1 MQDIINSSDR
11 RAKPEVLRRQVVP
24 VPTTQDPKLPLL
36 GRRRSARW
44 LFLRCT
50 SLTAAATR
58 LQGWRGDDHRI
69 NAMRQVC
76 RAYFRAN
83 GAGHDVTCSA
93 QPYTGV
99 AMLSPEGVVV
109 VAYYGP
115 GDERNTPTAAAD
127 YMRVMLHLTKER
139 LVPLSKDSE
148 LDKGQGLLPLAAR
161 TDRPRFE

>member
-1 MQDIINSSDR
+1 MQDTIDSS

-24 VPTTQDPKLPLL
+24 VPTPQAPELPQL
-36 GRRRSARW
+36 GRRRSPRW
-44 LFLRCT
+44 LFIRCT

-58 LQGWRGDDHRI
+58 LQGWRGDDHRVA
-69 NAMRQVC
+69 AMRQVC
-76 RAYFRAN
+76 RTYFQVNAVKRGERARS
-83 GAGHDVTCSA
+83 TM
-93 QPYTGV
+93 PYTGV

-139 LVPLSKDSE
+139 LVPLSKDTE
-148 LDKGQGLLPLAAR
+148 TDKGRGLLPLAAR

>member
-1 MQDIINSSDR
+1 MQDIIDSS

-24 VPTTQDPKLPLL
+24 VPTVAAPELPQL
-36 GRRRSARW
+36 GRRRAVRW

-58 LQGWRGDDHRI
+58 LQGWRGDDHRTT
-69 NAMRQVC
+69 AMRLVC
-76 RAYFRAN
+76 RAYFKAN

-99 AMLSPEGVVV
+99 AMLSPEGIVV

-139 LVPLSKDSE
+139 LVPIAKDTE
-148 LDKGQGLLPLAAR
+148 TDKGRGLLPLAAR

>member
-1 MQDIINSSDR
+1 MQDTIDSS

-24 VPTTQDPKLPLL
+24 VPTASSPELPQL
-36 GRRRSARW
+36 GRRSRAVRW

-58 LQGWRGDDHRI
+58 LQGWRGDDHRTT
-69 NAMRQVC
+69 AMRAC
-76 RAYFRAN
+76 YRAYFKAN
-83 GAGHDVTCSA
+83 GAGRGDVTCSA
-93 QPYTGV
+93 TPYTGV

-115 GDERNTPTAAAD
+115 GDDRNTPIAAAD
-127 YMRVMLHLTKER
+127 YMRVMLHLNKER
-139 LVPLSKDSE
+139 LVPIANDPE
-148 LDKGQGLLPLAAR
+148 LDKGKGLLPLAAR